1 MKEFATYTLLRLVYL
16 VVTYVIVLGVWM
28 LVTDREGLIQLEP
41 LVIAFLVSGI
51 ASYLLLDRQREA
63 FAQRVDARA
72 RRASDNFSKMK
83 AREDED

>member
-1 MKEFATYTLLRLVYL
+1 VKEFATYTLLRLVYL